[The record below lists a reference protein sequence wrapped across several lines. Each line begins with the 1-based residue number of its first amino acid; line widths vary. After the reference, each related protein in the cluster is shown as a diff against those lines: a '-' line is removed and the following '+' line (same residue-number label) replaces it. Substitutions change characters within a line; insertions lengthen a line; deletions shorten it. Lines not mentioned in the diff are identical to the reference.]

1 MTMHRAAVT
10 SALWRTGIC
19 LAAAISVLL
28 PLSRDSTASASV
40 LASVT
45 ENTYGRAGG
54 GVFFLDLPESS
65 PFVETNSR
73 EEAVDFLKHYDAS
86 LRAGL
91 LTSLTVGS
99 AYRAFG
105 RRLFTEASGFL
116 TFSESRHGNAYD
128 RKGAAWDAVRRN
140 TIENR
145 DTESLTPEELADLVL
160 DEVRARPDIRFVG
173 WVGAINGTALPA
185 TPNFAW
191 GDPIRIS
198 TKRNVDFFG
207 ADLVAGTFLGGQG
220 PVETA
225 LLLGPSWKRLRQES
239 DVFAYEANRAPTV
252 NTMTLRED
260 LDASYYGGIVGVR
273 VAALVEERWR
283 FQADGR
289 VGAYYLDAEYT
300 GRQRTRLG
308 SADPPRLTLARVDVG
323 DATAAAHLG
332 LHTSV
337 SVRVWKGVVVEAG
350 WGVEYLTHAPKVR
363 YVGRGEP
370 LGNGTTH
377 SPARIGYADAFGLS
391 GRLSVGMH
399 F

>member
-1 MTMHRAAVT
+1 MTMHRATVIGV
-10 SALWRTGIC
+10 LWRAGIC
-19 LAAAISVLL
+19 LAAAISILF
-28 PLSRDSTASASV
+28 PLGRDSEASASV
-40 LASVT
+40 LAGAA
-45 ENTYGRAGG
+45 ENIYGRAGG

-73 EEAVDFLKHYDAS
+73 EEAVDFLEHYDAS
-86 LRAGL
+86 LRAGP
-91 LTSLTVGS
+91 LTSLMLGS
-99 AYRAFG
+99 EYRAFG

-128 RKGAAWDAVRRN
+128 RRGAAWDAVRRN

-145 DTESLTPEELADLVL
+145 DSESLTPEELADLIL

-173 WVGAINGTALPA
+173 WIGAIDGTALPA

-198 TKRNVDFFG
+198 TKRDVDFFG

-225 LLLGPSWKRLRQES
+225 LFLGPSWKRLSQES

-252 NTMTLRED
+252 NNMTLRED

-273 VAALVEERWR
+273 VAVPFEERWR

-308 SADPPRLTLARVDVG
+308 SADPPRLTLSRVDVG
-323 DATAAAHLG
+323 DATAAASLG
-332 LHTSV
+332 LQTSV
-337 SVRVWKGVVVEAG
+337 SVRVWKRVVIEAG
-350 WGVEYLTHAPKVR
+350 GGVEYLSHAPKVS

-377 SPARIGYADAFGLS
+377 SPARIAYADAFGFS

>member
-1 MTMHRAAVT
+1 MTMHRATVT
-10 SALWRTGIC
+10 RVFWRAGIC
-19 LAAAISVLL
+19 LAAAIAVLSA
-28 PLSRDSTASASV
+28 PGRDSKASASV
-40 LASVT
+40 LTGVA
-45 ENTYGRAGG
+45 ENIYGRAGG

-73 EEAVDFLKHYDAS
+73 EEAVDFLDHYDAS
-86 LRAGL
+86 LRAGP
-91 LTSLTVGS
+91 LTSLMVGS
-99 AYRAFG
+99 EYRAFG
-105 RRLFTEASGFL
+105 WRLFTEASGFL

-173 WVGAINGTALPA
+173 WVGAIDGTALPA

-198 TKRNVDFFG
+198 TERHVDFFG

-225 LLLGPSWKRLRQES
+225 LFLGPSWKRLRQES

-260 LDASYYGGIVGVR
+260 LDASYYGGVVGVR
-273 VAALVEERWR
+273 VAAPFAERWR

-289 VGAYYLDAEYT
+289 VGAYALDAEYT

-308 SADPPRLTLARVDVG
+308 SADPPRLTLSRVDVG
-323 DATAAAHLG
+323 DTTAAARLG
-332 LHTSV
+332 LQTSV
-337 SVRVWKGVVVEAG
+337 SVRVWKRVVIEAG
-350 WGVEYLTHAPKVR
+350 GGVEYLTHAPKVR

-377 SPARIGYADAFGLS
+377 SPARIAYADAFGFS

>member
-1 MTMHRAAVT
+1 MTMPTAAV
-10 SALWRTGIC
+10 SDILRR
-19 LAAAISVLL
+19 LAASLVALPVLL
-28 PLSRDSTASASV
+28 LWCCPEASASFP
-40 LASVT
+40 AGVT
-45 ENTYGRAGG
+45 ERLYGRAGG

-73 EEAVDFLKHYDAS
+73 EEAVDFLDHYEAS
-86 LRAGL
+86 LRAGP
-91 LTSLTVGS
+91 LTSLMVGS
-99 AYRAFG
+99 DHRAFG

-116 TFSESRHGNAYD
+116 TFSESRHRNAYD
-128 RKGAAWDAVRRN
+128 RRSAAWDTVRRN

-145 DTESLTPEELADLVL
+145 NTESLTPERLADLIL

-173 WVGAINGTALPA
+173 WVGAIDGIALPA

-191 GDPIRIS
+191 GDPIHIS

-207 ADLVAGTFLGGQG
+207 ADLVTGTFLGGRG

-225 LLLGPSWKRLRQES
+225 LFLGPSWKRLSQES

-252 NTMTLRED
+252 NNMTLRED
-260 LDASYYGGIVGVR
+260 LDASYYGGVVGVR
-273 VAALVEERWR
+273 ITAPFKERWQ

-300 GRQRTRLG
+300 GHQRTRLG
-308 SADPPRLTLARVDVG
+308 SADPPRLTTSRVDV
-323 DATAAAHLG
+323 DDAAAAASLG
-332 LHTSV
+332 LQTSV
-337 SVRVWKGVVVEAG
+337 SVRVWKCVVIEAG
-350 WGVEYLTHAPKVR
+350 GGVDYLTHAPKVR
-363 YVGRGEP
+363 YIGRGEP

-377 SPARIGYADAFGLS
+377 SPARIVYADAFGLS
-391 GRLSVGMH
+391 GRLSIGIH